1 MPRTEADKMIKIQ
14 RISVPKIYIEGA
26 LYSVTSRGDNEE
38 VIFKDKAD
46 YEKYLELL
54 KKYKEQYGFKLYAFC
69 LMPNH
74 LHLLFELKPDLTI
87 SDIMHDLNANYT
99 KYFNAKYARKGHLF
113 QERFKMNILEK
124 ELYLSDII
132 TYIHLNPISSGLI
145 KDIAD
150 YPYSGN
156 KGDGSIFLEK
166 IEPSPLF
173 SKEKMQA
180 LGDNLKKNNIL
191 GSNEFI
197 ERVNA
202 VSQSYKEAAIAKTVT
217 AGPNLK
223 YRRFALAAFIMI
235 ILLSIS
241 MFYLNSKTSRPE
253 ASIKKEYQAKM
264 DSYYREMVKTIQT
277 EKQKAKYLEKKLQS
291 QGSAIRK

>member
-1 MPRTEADKMIKIQ
+1 MPRTEGEKMIRIQ
-14 RISVPKIYIEGA
+14 RINVPKIYIEGA

-38 VIFKDKAD
+38 VIFKEKGD

-54 KKYKEQYGFKLYAFC
+54 KKYKEHYGFKLYAFC

-74 LHLLFELKPDLTI
+74 LHLLFELKPNLTI

-124 ELYLSDII
+124 EFYLTDII
-132 TYIHLNPISSGLI
+132 TYIHLNPISSGLV

-150 YPYSGN
+150 YPYSGYSYHITEKN
-156 KGDGSIFLEK
+156 DCPQGDCHLG
-166 IEPSPLF
+166 
-173 SKEKMQA
+173 EKMQA

-191 GSNEFI
+191 GSKEFI

-202 VSQSYKEAAIAKTVT
+202 VSESYKEAAIAKTVT
-217 AGPNLK
+217 HAPSLK
-223 YRRFALAAFIMI
+223 YQRFALAAFIMLV
-235 ILLSIS
+235 LLSVS
-241 MFYLNSKTSRPE
+241 MFYLYPKTSRPE
-253 ASIKKEYQAKM
+253 ASIKKEYQTKM

-277 EKQKAKYLEKKLQS
+277 EKQKAKYLEEKLQS
-291 QGSAIRK
+291 QGSVVRK